1 MTKPRPPARENNDDL
16 PETRGNPNPIAAND
30 YFDPAIHKS
39 FSSRRGNKRQL
50 TPAQKQSRKIFFIS
64 QAKKAKSAGKSLSD
78 YLAGNQPVSVNQTD
92 THNPTRYGSTRV
104 RPAHGKHTLSSSES
118 DPEEGPA
125 PKQQHVHHQSS
136 DSNSSTHSDQEMAAA
151 ADEAEQMELQTMSF
165 DGAAYAAAQNTA
177 GVGASGGGGGVG
189 ESTGS
194 WSCETVFGAKS
205 IKTTASRHCICLV
218 RNGHAYNAIGALQ
231 TSGSA
236 ANGANST
243 YVGVSTPWNYIDF
256 NQMDIFFSPQEMQK
270 LVNTAKRW
278 RPTGFT
284 VEIFN
289 LQIVQKVLQTGTQ
302 TSFQYNNDLTSTI
315 QVFADSSRMFPILSY
330 PNQSTV
336 MSPFPNDI
344 YTCPQ
349 YAYLTN
355 NDYPG
360 TGTSGVVST
369 NAAGWK
375 LLNGYSK
382 FYVLDKHPSA
392 MLRTGNNWSSHFEF
406 GPSMGWFDNTRL
418 NVPIHRMMNP
428 LYDTYQVTLNG
439 QNAKIGSFDQWRQP
453 FHPGPFLSGEAGS
466 STSGSTTTA
475 INNYLQ
481 PSCGMYG
488 NSYVGTAPGP
498 AIAGNSGQGAT
509 SQVNTIS
516 YLNKTTG
523 YSISNVGAEI
533 TEGNLTTYSIPTPSL
548 RCSNPTGPI
557 KYPAAQANAVGGTG
571 STGST
576 TASSAQSYS
585 GIMPG
590 MVWDKRPLHSRMCI
604 WQRVPNTES
613 GFEPGSELG
622 GIPTRNA
629 PGHIFLRLTPKPTDT
644 ANEYI
649 NEFATFTI
657 KVTMNWEVEW
667 DSDYAW
673 NPKNLFSWSTS
684 DAQTGAYWPSF
695 DTNNPNYNMNHIILG
710 KQLARGN

>member
-30 YFDPAIHKS
+30 YFDPKIYKS

-50 TPAQKQSRKIFFIS
+50 TPEQKQSRKIFFMS

-78 YLAGNQPVSVNQTD
+78 YLAGNRPVSVNQTNY
-92 THNPTRYGSTRV
+92 HNPTRYGSTRV

-125 PKQQHVHHQSS
+125 PKQQHAAQPT
-136 DSNSSTHSDQEMAAA
+136 STHSTTDSDQEMAAA
-151 ADEAEQMELQTMSF
+151 ADDAEQMELQQTMSF
-165 DGAAYAAAQNTA
+165 DQNAFAAAQSTA

-194 WSCETVFGAKS
+194 WSCETVFGANT

-218 RNGHAYNAIGALQ
+218 RNGHAYNAIGAYQ
-231 TSGSA
+231 SSASATS
-236 ANGANST
+236 NST

-256 NQMDIFFSPQEMQK
+256 NQMDVFFSPQEMQK
-270 LVNTAKRW
+270 LVNTARRW

-289 LQIVQKVLQTGTQ
+289 LQIVQKVLQSGQQ

-315 QVFADSSRMFPILSY
+315 QVFADSTRMFPILSY

-349 YAYLTN
+349 YAYLTTG
-355 NDYPG
+355 DYPSS
-360 TGTSGVVST
+360 GTSGVVAT
-369 NAAGWK
+369 DTAGRP

-392 MLRTGNNWSSHFEF
+392 MLRTGNNWSSRFNF
-406 GPSMGWFDNTRL
+406 GPNMGWFDNTRL

-428 LYDTYQVTLNG
+428 LYDTYQTDLRGN
-439 QNAKIGSFDQWRQP
+439 NAQIGTFDQWRQP
-453 FHPGPFLSGEAGS
+453 FKPGPFLSGEAATGQ
-466 STSGSTTTA
+466 GA
-475 INNYLQ
+475 QNYQQ
-481 PSCGMYG
+481 PQLGMYG
-488 NSYVGTAPGP
+488 NSYIGTAPGP
-498 AIAGNSGQGAT
+498 AIAANAGQDAS
-509 SQVNTIS
+509 SQRNTIT
-516 YLNKTTG
+516 YLNKTEG
-523 YSISNVGAEI
+523 YSVNNISTEI
-533 TEGNLTTYSIPTPSL
+533 NATSLTTSSIPTTSL
-548 RCSNPTGPI
+548 RCSNPSGPA
-557 KYPAAQANAVGGTG
+557 KYPTGQTSNTG
-571 STGST
+571 STAAT
-576 TASSAQSYS
+576 VIQSYS

-629 PGHIFLRLTPKPTDT
+629 PGHIFLRLTPKPTDI
-644 ANEYI
+644 ANQYL

-657 KVTMNWEVEW
+657 KITMDWEVEW

-673 NPKNLFSWSTS
+673 NPKNLFSWSTA

-695 DTNNPNYNMNHIILG
+695 NSNDPSYNMNHIILG

>member
-1 MTKPRPPARENNDDL
+1 MTRPRPPARENNDDL
-16 PETRGNPNPIAAND
+16 PDEYEGNPKPIAAND
-30 YFDPAIHKS
+30 YFDPKIAAS
-39 FSSRRGNKRQL
+39 FAARRRGAGKKRTAEQER
-50 TPAQKQSRKIFFIS
+50 ARKIFFIS
-64 QAKKAKSAGKSLSD
+64 QAKKAKSAGKSIADFLS
-78 YLAGNQPVSVNQTD
+78 GNRPVPVER
-92 THNPTRYGSTRV
+92 HNPTRYGNTRIKA
-104 RPAHGKHTLSSSES
+104 AHGKHTLSSSES

-125 PKQQHVHHQSS
+125 PKSNPNQNANRAATPNRNPS
-136 DSNSSTHSDQEMAAA
+136 DSDQEMAAA
-151 ADEAEQMELQTMSF
+151 ADEAEQMDVQQTMSF
-165 DGAAYAAAQNTA
+165 DQNAFAAAQSTAA

-194 WSCETVFGAKS
+194 WSCETTFGTNH
-205 IKTTASRHCICLV
+205 IKTVASRHCICLV
-218 RNGHAYNAIGALQ
+218 RNGHAYNAIGAYQ
-231 TSGSA
+231 SSA
-236 ANGANST
+236 APANGSTST

-289 LQIVQKVLQTGTQ
+289 LQIVQKVLQTGTT

-315 QVFADSSRMFPILSY
+315 QVFADSSRIFPILSY

-355 NDYPG
+355 NDYP
-360 TGTSGVVST
+360 TSGLNAGTVST
-369 NAAGWK
+369 NANGWK
-375 LLNGYSK
+375 LLNGFSK

-392 MLRTGNNWSSHFEF
+392 MLRTGNNWSSHFSF
-406 GPSMGWFDNTRL
+406 GDGMGWFDNTRL

-428 LYDTYQVTLNG
+428 LYDTYQCTLNG
-439 QNAKIGSFDQWRQP
+439 SNATIGSFDQWRQP
-453 FHPGPFLSGEAGS
+453 FQPGPFLSGASNITNS
-466 STSGSTTTA
+466 S
-475 INNYLQ
+475 Q
-481 PSCGMYG
+481 PSCGMFG
-488 NSYVGTAPGP
+488 NSFVGFAPGP
-498 AIAGNSGQGAT
+498 AIATNSGQGAV
-509 SQVNTIS
+509 SQNNIFT

-523 YSISNVGAEI
+523 YSTDSVAQEI
-533 TEGNLTTYSIPTPSL
+533 TEGNLTSYTVTTPSL
-548 RCSNPTGPI
+548 RCSNPTGPV
-557 KYPAAQANAVGGTG
+557 KYAAAQSSAGNTG
-571 STGST
+571 SST
-576 TASSAQSYS
+576 TSNVQYS

-613 GFEPGSELG
+613 AFEPGSELG

-629 PGHIFLRLTPKPTDT
+629 PGHIFIRLTPKPTDT
-644 ANEYI
+644 ANQFL

-657 KVTMNWEVEW
+657 KITMHWDVEW

-673 NPKNLFSWSTS
+673 NPKNLFSWSTA

-695 DTNNPNYNMNHIILG
+695 ESNNPNYNMNHVIIG
-710 KQLARGN
+710 KQLVRGN